1 MNTRPPPTSAE
12 RLAARQASSASITKQ
27 LIVLAMGMAGAAT
40 IAGILGQVTE
50 QSNPIWALPVIV
62 SGVFCF
68 IGFLATMS
76 WTMRSTMGIAPRPV
90 VTGGLYLTALLLVGG
105 VVAYA
110 SAVPPAAYL
119 TPLALAFALA
129 ALIAIGAL
137 RRRARIAKIAAL
149 RRGTH
154 AQGTVTDDGLAAF
167 ASTPNLK
174 ITTVTVSFR
183 DASNV
188 ERWVRVP
195 ATQAPGRP
203 IAVGD
208 SVDVWF
214 DAAAPGDIGRI
225 VVAHDNGASRI
236 APGMPSKPA

>member
-12 RLAARQASSASITKQ
+12 RLAARQTSSASITKQ

-50 QSNPIWALPVIV
+50 QTNPIWTLPVIM
-62 SGVFCF
+62 SGFVCF
-68 IGFLATMS
+68 MGFLATTG
-76 WTMRSTMGIAPRPV
+76 WTMHSAFGSAPRPI

-110 SAVPPAAYL
+110 SEVPRAAYL
-119 TPLALAFALA
+119 TPLTIAVIVA
-129 ALIAIGAL
+129 ALTTIAAL
-137 RRRARIAKIAAL
+137 RRRARITKIATL

-167 ASTPNLK
+167 ATTPNLK
-174 ITTVTVSFR
+174 IATITVSFR

-188 ERWVRVP
+188 ERWVTTM
-195 ATQAPGRP
+195 ATQAPSRP

-208 SVDVWF
+208 RVDVWF
-214 DAAAPGDIGRI
+214 DATAPGDINRI
-225 VVAHDNGASRI
+225 VVEHDNGASRI
-236 APGMPSKPA
+236 APGNPSKPK